1 MTTLTK
7 VRRGAKNLC
16 RNSYFTLIELL
27 VVIAIIAILAS
38 MLLPALSS
46 ARVSARTANCRSNI
60 RQLGI
65 ALLLYADDNR
75 EFCSPGYI
83 NDYQHMWCG
92 SWDGKKFA
100 PQGGIMDYMPDNAAI
115 KMCPEFSEILDESDT
130 YNKGNGGYGYNV
142 YYVGNTFGNYG
153 LPDKPANLS
162 AIANAQETTAFG
174 DSILFQSWSGN
185 TFTECYSITPPD
197 GGWGMPSP
205 DIHFRHAKQ
214 VVICWLDGHVTTE
227 NFSYSN
233 GSDYEERYI
242 GWFGDKADGN
252 RYFDRE

>member
-1 MTTLTK
+1 MATLPK

-27 VVIAIIAILAS
+27 VVIAIIAILAA

-46 ARVSARTANCRSNI
+46 ARATSRTAVCRSNI
-60 RQLGI
+60 RQLGG
-65 ALLLYADDNR
+65 ALLLYIGDNK

-92 SWDGKKFA
+92 SWDGKKFS
-100 PQGGIMDYMPDNAAI
+100 PIGGIMDYMPENAAI
-115 KMCPEFSEILDESDT
+115 SVCPEFSEILDENDSF
-130 YNKGNGGYGYNV
+130 NKGNGGYGYNV
-142 YYVGNTFGNYG
+142 YYVGNTFGHYG
-153 LPDKPANLS
+153 LPEKPANLS
-162 AIANAQETTAFG
+162 AIADPAETATFG
-174 DSILFQSWSGN
+174 DSILLQSWSGN
-185 TFTECYSITPPD
+185 TFTESYSITPPD

-205 DIHFRHAKQ
+205 DLHFRHAKQ

-233 GSDYEERYI
+233 GSDYEDRHI
-242 GWFGDKADGN
+242 GWFGSKADGN

>member
-1 MTTLTK
+1 MKTFKK
-7 VRRGAKNLC
+7 VCRGARSLC
-16 RNSYFTLIELL
+16 RNSRFTLIELL
-27 VVIAIIAILAS
+27 VVIAIIAILAA

-46 ARVSARTANCRSNI
+46 ARTTARTANCRSNI

-65 ALLLYADDNR
+65 ALRLYADDNK

-92 SWDGKKFA
+92 SWDGKKFV
-100 PQGGIMDYMPDNAAI
+100 PQGGIMDYMPGNSAI
-115 KMCPEFSEILDESDT
+115 KECPEFSEMLDENDIS
-130 YNKGNGGYGYNV
+130 NKGNGGYGYNV

-153 LPDKPANLS
+153 LPDRPAALS
-162 AIANAQETTAFG
+162 SIANPQETAAFG
-174 DSILFQSWSGN
+174 DSILFQAWEN
-185 TFTECYSITPPD
+185 QKYTECYSITPPD
-197 GGWGMPSP
+197 AGWGTPSP

-214 VVICWLDGHVTTE
+214 VVICWLDGHVSAE
-227 NFSYSN
+227 KLSYSN
-233 GSDYEERYI
+233 GSDYETHFI